1 MTGSH
6 LEQDSQIS
14 KSMRYDDISPNS
26 SLKDITD
33 RSMIS
38 ANILQKRQH
47 NPSSDTF
54 NLKY

>member
-38 ANILQKRQH
+38 ANNLQKRQH